1 MRDHIEHRLWADHGH
16 QFSAEVRAL
25 FRGAAHSLRR
35 LHALRWDA
43 PWRAGEA
50 AAERSAGAPRMKL
63 AGLAVSLALATV
75 AATLTVSG
83 AAAPAGATL
92 I

>member
-1 MRDHIEHRLWADHGH
+1 
-16 QFSAEVRAL
+16 
-25 FRGAAHSLRR
+25 
-35 LHALRWDA
+35 
-43 PWRAGEA
+43 
-50 AAERSAGAPRMKL
+50 MKL